1 MKRELYADDCLNT
14 LNDELALPTGSVDLI
29 YLDPPFNSNSTYNLP
44 FKKLGKDIKAVEA
57 FKDTW
62 DWGETE
68 IEILE
73 QLKKGPK
80 TRILADIVSLSD
92 QINKSLGKVS
102 LAAYLTNMALRL
114 VQMHRVL
121 KGTGSIYLHCDP
133 TASHY
138 IKLLMD
144 AIFGAGNFRNE
155 IIWHY
160 QTGGACEKWFAKKH
174 DTIFIYSKSKNYE
187 INLQRVK
194 VSRTEKSIRRA
205 QFKGA
210 RITKDDD
217 KKLPMDVWTDIQALN
232 SQEKERLGYPTQKPL
247 SLMDRIIKASSN
259 KGDLILDP
267 FCGCGT
273 TLHAAEK
280 LKRQWIGIDISKFST
295 GLVNERLTSNFQGL
309 NIKLYGTPTTT
320 TEAIKLAEQDKFEFE
335 KWVCGYIGASGM
347 YHNPGD
353 KGADGGVDGILET
366 YPFNFGKKP
375 KKEIVIIQVKG
386 GGVTPDAVG
395 RLYSTVKEFNALA
408 GVMICFEKYMKTVEN
423 NRNKE
428 VFSDSA
434 GTYPVIQGLS
444 VEDMLKRKKP
454 RLPIHNVRKS
464 GRIERIKSFSGSF
477 FGG

>member
-1 MKRELYADDCLNT
+1 MKQELYADDCLNI
-14 LNDELALPTGSVDLI
+14 LNDELALPTESVDLI

-44 FKKLGKDIKAVEA
+44 FKKFRENVRAVEA

-68 IEILE
+68 IEIIE
-73 QLKKGPK
+73 QLKKSPQTK
-80 TRILADIVSLSD
+80 ILADIVSLSD
-92 QINKSLGKVS
+92 QVNKSLGKIS
-102 LAAYLTNMALRL
+102 LPAYLINMALRL

-138 IKLLMD
+138 LKLLMD

-160 QTGGACEKWFAKKH
+160 PSMSRTETDFPKKH
-174 DTIFIYSKSKNYE
+174 DVLFRYTKSKNFIFNHQDVLIPYAKST
-187 INLQRVK
+187 L
-194 VSRTEKSIRRA
+194 SRAKYGGAGFTRQEGEAGYLTKNGKIPDTVWDIPHIKS
-205 QFKGA
+205 
-210 RITKDDD
+210 
-217 KKLPMDVWTDIQALN
+217 KK
-232 SQEKERLGYPTQKPL
+232 EHLGYPTQKPL
-247 SLMDRIIKASSN
+247 ALMERIIKASSN

-280 LKRQWIGIDISKFST
+280 LKRQWIGIDISKFSN

-320 TEAIKLAEQDKFEFE
+320 TEAMELAKQDKFEFE
-335 KWVCGYIGASGM
+335 KWVCGHIGANGM

-353 KGADGGVDGILET
+353 KGADGGVDGVLEIYT
-366 YPFNFGKKP
+366 INFGKNP
-375 KKEIVIIQVKG
+375 EKETVIIQVKG

-428 VFSDSA
+428 KFHDSV
-434 GTYPVIQGLS
+434 GSYPVIQGLS
-444 VEDMLKRKKP
+444 IEDMLKRKKP
-454 RLPIHNVRKS
+454 RLPASYTRKS
-464 GRIERIKSFSGSF
+464 GRIKGIK
-477 FGG
+477 